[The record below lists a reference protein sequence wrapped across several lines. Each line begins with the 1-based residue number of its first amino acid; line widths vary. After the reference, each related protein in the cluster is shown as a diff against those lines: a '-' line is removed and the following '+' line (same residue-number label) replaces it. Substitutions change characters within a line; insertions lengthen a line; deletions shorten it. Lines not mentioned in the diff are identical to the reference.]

1 MTVIDNKKKDSSE
14 NKPENL
20 TSTRKRTALSLDV
33 DYYQSFLDDTDIP
46 EDKKRELIETLWS
59 IVVSF
64 VDLGFGVH
72 PVQLAKQ
79 AGDELMSGPF
89 AKLIADIDQEKQE
102 NTSENRNKD
111 TNHERLDT

>member
-1 MTVIDNKKKDSSE
+1 MTVIDNQEKDSSE
-14 NKPENL
+14 NKPTNL
-20 TSTRKRTALSLDV
+20 TSPSKRKALTLDV
-33 DYYQSFLDDTDIP
+33 NYYQSFLDDTDIP

-64 VDLGFGVH
+64 VDMGFGVH

-79 AGDELMSGPF
+79 AGAEPMSGPF

-102 NTSENRNKD
+102 NTSDNRNKD

>member
-1 MTVIDNKKKDSSE
+1 MTVIDNKKKDDSE
-14 NKPENL
+14 NKPTNS
-20 TSTRKRTALSLDV
+20 TSTRKPTALSLDV

-79 AGDELMSGPF
+79 AVSEPLNGPF
-89 AKLIADIDQEKQE
+89 AKLIADIGHEKQK
-102 NTSENRNKD
+102 NTSDNRNDD